1 MDLLVMRT
9 VNRETCCSVHALLC
23 VCVCVS
29 LCMCGAYQQVWLSR
43 KTLYWMNVKKRA
55 QLGLKLTTLRL
66 LVTKTEVSKDERQ
79 SAYSYDCNAR

>member
-9 VNRETCCSVHALLC
+9 VNRETCRSVRVLLC

-43 KTLYWMNVKKRA
+43 KILHWMNVKKRA

-66 LVTKTEVSKDERQ
+66 LIGKTEISEDERQ
-79 SAYSYDCNAR
+79 SAHSYDCNAR